1 MTCTTK
7 EKKGGTLRVTIGKK
21 DFEDWFP
28 NDVPQSLVKY
38 WIDLGRSREKYQ
50 EFAENIENRLDLIEA
65 KIKDLTDLCD
75 RQSHLLIQ
83 VAKLLTV
90 SSIPNQYQM
99 ELLKFNETNGNLSH
113 DNQNLVNLLKIK
125 EGNFKSYIDRIFPGN
140 VADVLLRTSSD
151 KEGSDA

>member
-1 MTCTTK
+1 MTYTAK
-7 EKKGGTLRVTIGKK
+7 EKKGDTIRVTIGKK
-21 DFEDWFP
+21 DFLDWVP
-28 NDVPQSLVKY
+28 ADVPQSLVKY

-50 EFAENIENRLDLIEA
+50 EFAENIENRLDLMET

-90 SSIPNQYQM
+90 SSIPNQYQI
-99 ELLKFNETNGNLSH
+99 ELLKFNEANGNLSH
-113 DNQNLVNLLKIK
+113 DNQNLVNLLKNK
-125 EGNFKSYIDRIFPGN
+125 EANFKSYIDRIFPGTT
-140 VADVLLRTSSD
+140 ADILLRTSTD